1 MKQTLEILIKLKLM
15 LTSYTE
21 LFNGSI
27 TENIMRSFWCPQK
40 KNPAQTFPHNI
51 YAVLCGKIFIHFII
65 VSPRLDKT
73 NLCGIPC
80 THPYLLISHSVELTR
95 TN

>member
-1 MKQTLEILIKLKLM
+1 MKQPLEILIKLKLM

-51 YAVLCGKIFIHFII
+51 YPVLCGKIFIHFIT
-65 VSPRLDKT
+65 VSTRLDKT
-73 NLCGIPC
+73 NLCGISC

>member
-40 KNPAQTFPHNI
+40 KNPAQTFPYNI
-51 YAVLCGKIFIHFII
+51 YAVLCGKIFIHFIT
-65 VSPRLDKT
+65 VSTIHKT
-73 NLCGIPC
+73 RQNKFMRNPMYPPLFAYFAQCRI
-80 THPYLLISHSVELTR
+80 
-95 TN
+95 N